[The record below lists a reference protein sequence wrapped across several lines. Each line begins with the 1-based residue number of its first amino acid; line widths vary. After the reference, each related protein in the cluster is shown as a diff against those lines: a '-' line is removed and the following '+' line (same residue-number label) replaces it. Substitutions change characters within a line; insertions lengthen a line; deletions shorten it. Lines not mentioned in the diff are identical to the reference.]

1 MSDSFRPRLPLPRLL
16 RQGRFALLC
25 AGNALNA
32 IGSWAAIIAIWGFA
46 SAHFH
51 ASSVQIALLGLAWSA
66 PAALVGPLAGV
77 PEDRFG
83 PRVVLAASDAA
94 GAAAAVAMASTH
106 SFGVL
111 AALAFGSGLV
121 RAAGTPAGQSLPP
134 RLVDDAD
141 LLQANS
147 LLAMADQSA
156 IVLGPLVAAAVIAD
170 LGVRAAF
177 YVDAITF
184 VVGALSVLPLRLR
197 PLATQVGKTSLS
209 GDLRAGLLLARS
221 TPVVRRT
228 LALAAVVFA
237 SWGAFFV
244 LEPLYVRDVL
254 HRTPALLG
262 LFQTAWGAGLLVTTA
277 LLHRIGDRLASVRA
291 IAVSVAV
298 SGVAAA
304 TYVGT
309 HILAVAFV
317 GVVAWGVAVA
327 FFLPPMQ
334 VVLQRAAP
342 TAAHGRILALSSTA
356 NGVANVVAIPLAGL
370 CAGLLGVEVT
380 GALVGALAVVAGLA
394 GWAAEGAERAPK
406 RDRTSRQRWRPT
418 HGDTTTRPSPAD

>member
-1 MSDSFRPRLPLPRLL
+1 M
-16 RQGRFALLC
+16 
-25 AGNALNA
+25 
-32 IGSWAAIIAIWGFA
+32 
-46 SAHFH
+46 
-51 ASSVQIALLGLAWSA
+51 
-66 PAALVGPLAGV
+66 
-77 PEDRFG
+77 
-83 PRVVLAASDAA
+83 
-94 GAAAAVAMASTH
+94 
-106 SFGVL
+106 
-111 AALAFGSGLV
+111 
-121 RAAGTPAGQSLPP
+121 
-134 RLVDDAD
+134 
-141 LLQANS
+141 
-147 LLAMADQSA
+147 
-156 IVLGPLVAAAVIAD
+156 
-170 LGVRAAF
+170 
-177 YVDAITF
+177 
-184 VVGALSVLPLRLR
+184 
-197 PLATQVGKTSLS
+197 K
-209 GDLRAGLLLARS
+209 AGLLLARS

-228 LALAAVVFA
+228 LARAAVVFA

-334 VVLQRAAP
+334 VVLQRATPA
-342 TAAHGRILALSSTA
+342 AAHGRILALSSTA
-356 NGVANVVAIPLAGL
+356 NGVANVVAIPLTGL

-380 GALVGALAVVAGLA
+380 GALVGALAMVAGL
-394 GWAAEGAERAPK
+394 GWRRAQNG
-406 RDRTSRQRWRPT
+406 RQSEIALREQRWRPT
-418 HGDTTTRPSPAD
+418 HSDTTTRPSPTD

>member
-1 MSDSFRPRLPLPRLL
+1 MSR
-16 RQGRFALLC
+16 
-25 AGNALNA
+25 
-32 IGSWAAIIAIWGFA
+32 
-46 SAHFH
+46 
-51 ASSVQIALLGLAWSA
+51 
-66 PAALVGPLAGV
+66 
-77 PEDRFG
+77 
-83 PRVVLAASDAA
+83 
-94 GAAAAVAMASTH
+94 
-106 SFGVL
+106 
-111 AALAFGSGLV
+111 
-121 RAAGTPAGQSLPP
+121 
-134 RLVDDAD
+134 
-141 LLQANS
+141 
-147 LLAMADQSA
+147 
-156 IVLGPLVAAAVIAD
+156 
-170 LGVRAAF
+170 
-177 YVDAITF
+177 
-184 VVGALSVLPLRLR
+184 
-197 PLATQVGKTSLS
+197 
-209 GDLRAGLLLARS
+209 DLRAGLLLARS

-277 LLHRIGDRLASVRA
+277 LLHRMGDRLASVRA

-334 VVLQRAAP
+334 VVLQRATP

-356 NGVANVVAIPLAGL
+356 NGVANVVAIPLTGV
-370 CAGLLGVEVT
+370 CAGVLGVEAT
-380 GALVGALAVVAGLA
+380 GALVGVLAMIAGLA

-406 RDRTSRQRWRPT
+406 RDRTSLQRWRPT
-418 HGDTTTRPSPAD
+418 HSDTTTRPSPTD